1 MTTKVCGWGK
11 CDREF
16 EPRRH
21 NQVYCCEEHASR
33 AAKESILR
41 RYHERK
47 SMRKGKKRR
56 CQCGTPLSRYNFTN
70 RCSRCEFIES
80 SRKVTPAEK
89 SSVFDKVKEYNG
101 R

>member
-1 MTTKVCGWGK
+1 MTSKVCAWGK

-21 NQVYCCEEHASR
+21 NQIYCCEDHASR

-47 SMRKGKKRR
+47 AVAKGKKRV
-56 CQCGTPLSRYNFTN
+56 CQCGTPLSRYNYSPK
-70 RCSRCEFIES
+70 CSRCETEER
-80 SRKVTPAEK
+80 RKVFSKEEVD
-89 SSVFDKVKEYNG
+89 SVFDRIRSSG
-101 R
+101 G

>member
-1 MTTKVCGWGK
+1 MTKVCAWGK

-16 EPRRH
+16 EPHRH
-21 NQVYCCEEHASR
+21 NQIYCCEDHASR

-47 SMRKGKKRR
+47 AMRQGKKRL
-56 CQCGTPLSRYNFTN
+56 CKCGVPLSRYNYGAK
-70 RCSRCEFIES
+70 CSRCETEETRRVLNES
-80 SRKVTPAEK
+80 EVKGL
-89 SSVFDKVKEYNG
+89 FDKMRSQDV